1 VERQRADRLGQLV
14 EMRNRPD
21 QVVAAVMAAAL
32 YGPKHPYGYP
42 ELGTE
47 AALKT
52 LTRAHLAEFWR
63 QHFVPNNAALI
74 VAGDISM
81 EQLQALAT
89 KTFGAWPRG
98 NPPRPALGSPE
109 PTAARIVIVDK
120 PGSPQTQLR
129 VASIGAARSSPDFRA
144 LQVMNQAF
152 GGLFSSRIN
161 MNLRE
166 RHGYSYGAYS
176 QFVFRRTPGPFAI
189 GAAVRTDATGPA
201 VAEIFKEVAAIRDM
215 ELGAEELKKSKDAM
229 INSLP
234 GAFETNGN
242 VVGSFSNIF
251 IYDLGLDYYTRYA
264 KEVSAVDA
272 AQALAVARRYIV
284 PDELVVFAVGD
295 RAAVE
300 DDLKELNL
308 GAVEVRD
315 AEGRPAS

>member
-1 VERQRADRLGQLV
+1 
-14 EMRNRPD
+14 
-21 QVVAAVMAAAL
+21 VAGVMAAAL

-47 AALKT
+47 AAIKT
-52 LTRAHLAEFWR
+52 LTRAHLAEFWK

-81 EQLQALAT
+81 EELRTLAT

-98 NPPRPALGSPE
+98 NPPRPSLGSPE
-109 PTAARIVIVDK
+109 TTAARIVIVDK

-166 RHGYSYGAYS
+166 RNGYSYGAYS
-176 QFVFRRTPGPFAI
+176 QFTFRRTPGPFAI
-189 GAAVRTDATGPA
+189 GGAVRTDATGPA
-201 VAEIFKEVAAIRDM
+201 VGEIFKEVAAIREM
-215 ELGAEELKKSKDAM
+215 ALGAEELKKSKDAM

-251 IYDLGLDYYTRYA
+251 VYDLGLDYYTRYA

-272 AQALAVARRYIV
+272 AQALDVARRYIV
-284 PDELVVFAVGD
+284 PDTLVVIAVGD
-295 RAAVE
+295 RAAIE
-300 DDLKELNL
+300 AELKKLNR
-308 GAVEVRD
+308 GAVEIRD